1 MKRKN
6 NKLFF
11 IIVPV
16 LIALILA
23 IVLFDR
29 YQTNQFAK
37 KYTTDVAQTNNN
49 KKPSSKDLPTIY
61 CVGDSFTIGQDN
73 ATSYPDYLKNKVS
86 NDIKVIGD
94 SSINTSALAI
104 KFASQDIYVDDL
116 TIPSNTNEVAITLL
130 NENGE
135 AQDAL
140 LNSKTGIENCSINNI
155 SGSIS
160 YNQTTNQLV
169 FKRSEAGSSTM
180 ITNLTKVEVTKP
192 ELEQDRILILFT
204 GSYEESVQGSLVN
217 YQKQIINTFN
227 TDKYL
232 VISLTIDDRDSTN
245 NLLAN
250 SYGSHYLDFKNYLLT
265 DGLNDAKISA
275 TSDDQAMIAN
285 GNVPSSLL
293 LDSNHG
299 NNSYNQLLAN
309 KIYEKLTELGY
320 LD

>member
-1 MKRKN
+1 M
-6 NKLFF
+6 
-11 IIVPV
+11 
-16 LIALILA
+16 
-23 IVLFDR
+23 
-29 YQTNQFAK
+29 
-37 KYTTDVAQTNNN
+37 
-49 KKPSSKDLPTIY
+49 
-61 CVGDSFTIGQDN
+61 
-73 ATSYPDYLKNKVS
+73 
-86 NDIKVIGD
+86 
-94 SSINTSALAI
+94 
-104 KFASQDIYVDDL
+104 
-116 TIPSNTNEVAITLL
+116 
-130 NENGE
+130 
-135 AQDAL
+135 
-140 LNSKTGIENCSINNI
+140 
-155 SGSIS
+155 
-160 YNQTTNQLV
+160 
-169 FKRSEAGSSTM
+169 
-180 ITNLTKVEVTKP
+180 
-192 ELEQDRILILFT
+192 ILFT